1 MTKKEVSIES
11 SMKKLDE
18 ILKKLE
24 DEDTPLEESFKLYEE
39 GMKLSGEIS
48 GRIDAV
54 EKKMIILEGDE
65 NAG

>member
-1 MTKKEVSIES
+1 
-11 SMKKLDE
+11 MKKLDE